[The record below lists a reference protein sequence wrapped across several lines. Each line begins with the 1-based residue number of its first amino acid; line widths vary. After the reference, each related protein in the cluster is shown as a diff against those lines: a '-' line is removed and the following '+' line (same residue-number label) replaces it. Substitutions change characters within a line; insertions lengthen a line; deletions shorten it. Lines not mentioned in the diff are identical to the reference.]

1 LSLSWLLGQPIKDSL
16 CGSKALWKADYPVIA
31 EQRPISAR
39 PILSGI
45 SICSKEQLASI

>member
-31 EQRPISAR
+31 EQRPYFGKAD
-39 PILSGI
+39 PFGDLD
-45 SICSKEQLASI
+45 LL